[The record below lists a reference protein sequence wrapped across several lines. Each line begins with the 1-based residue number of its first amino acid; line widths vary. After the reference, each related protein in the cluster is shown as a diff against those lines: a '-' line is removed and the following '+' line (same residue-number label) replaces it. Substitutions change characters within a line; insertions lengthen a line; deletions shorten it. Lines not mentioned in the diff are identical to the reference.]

1 MDEWQIW
8 GNNRS
13 TGGRVGGGEITSETG
28 GKEMRR
34 EKEEGG
40 AEQSFLDA
48 PCFLGGDETR
58 LLRMNGYWGRRRSHL
73 WKHCWG
79 HQ

>member
-1 MDEWQIW
+1 M
-8 GNNRS
+8 
-13 TGGRVGGGEITSETG
+13 GGGEITSETG

-48 PCFLGGDETR
+48 LFS
-58 LLRMNGYWGRRRSHL
+58 W
-73 WKHCWG
+73 
-79 HQ
+79 